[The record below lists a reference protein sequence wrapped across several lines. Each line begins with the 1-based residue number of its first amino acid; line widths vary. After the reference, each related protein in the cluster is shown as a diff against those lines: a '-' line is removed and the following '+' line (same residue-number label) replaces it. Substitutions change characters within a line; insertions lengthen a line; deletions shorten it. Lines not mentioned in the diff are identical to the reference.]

1 MSKKNRIK
9 KNAAQAQNTVN
20 VLDTSNTYDYIGK
33 RKIYFIVS
41 ICLIAISVLSVLV
54 RGLEVAIEFKGGTII
69 NYSYTGDIDLGDA
82 ESAVEDATGINVEIQ
97 KGDSLGDDSNTK
109 TISVSYTQEVELTE
123 DLKTKICTAL
133 QEKLPNNEIGDLDDA
148 SSVSPSSGS
157 TFFLKCLVALL
168 VAVILLVVYIA
179 LRFKRIGGWSAGVCA
194 IAALI
199 HDSIVVFGTFIICGF
214 EIDANFMAVVLTILG
229 YSVNSTI
236 VIYDRIRENRKY
248 APKAELV
255 DVVNASISQSKR
267 RTLRTTITTVIAM
280 SVVSVCALVSG
291 LDSILAFAFPLIVGM
306 VAGAYSSLCLA
317 PSLWVTWCTR
327 KSAQPAA
334 ENDED

>member
-9 KNAAQAQNTVN
+9 KNAAQTKNTVN
-20 VLDTSNTYDYIGK
+20 VLDVSNAYNYIGK
-33 RKIYFIVS
+33 KKIYFIVS
-41 ICLIAISVLSVLV
+41 IALIAVSVLSVFI

-82 ESAVEDATGINVEIQ
+82 ENAVEDATGINVEVQ
-97 KGDSLGDDSNTK
+97 KGDSLGDDSGTK
-109 TISVSYTQEVELTE
+109 TISVSYTQDVELTE
-123 DLKTKICTAL
+123 DLKAKICTAL
-133 QEKLPNNEIGDLDDA
+133 QEKLPDNAISDLDDA
-148 SSVSPSSGS
+148 SSVSPASGS

-168 VAVILLVVYIA
+168 VAVLLLIIYIA
-179 LRFKRIGGWSAGVCA
+179 FRFKRIGGWSAGVCA

-199 HDSIVVFGTFIICGF
+199 HDSIIVFGTFIICGF

-248 APKAELV
+248 APKVALA
-255 DVVNASISQSKR
+255 DVVNVSISQSR
-267 RTLRTTITTVIAM
+267 VRTLRTTITTVIAM
-280 SVVSVCALVSG
+280 AVVSVCALVSG

-327 KSAQPAA
+327 KGAQPADEA
-334 ENDED
+334 DED

>member
-9 KNAAQAQNTVN
+9 KNAAQAKNTVN

-33 RKIYFIVS
+33 KKIYFIVS
-41 ICLIAISVLSVLV
+41 IVLIAVSVLSVFI

-69 NYSYTGDIDLGDA
+69 NYSYSGDINLGDA
-82 ESAVEDATGINVEIQ
+82 ENAVEDATGINVEVQ
-97 KGDSLGDDSNTK
+97 KGDSLGDDSGTK
-109 TISVSYTQEVELTE
+109 TISVSYTEEIELTE
-123 DLKTKICTAL
+123 ELRTKICTAL
-133 QEKLPNNEIGDLDDA
+133 QEKLPDNAIDDLDDA
-148 SSVSPSSGS
+148 SSVSPASGS

-168 VAVILLVVYIA
+168 VAVLFLIIYIA

-199 HDSIVVFGTFIICGF
+199 HDSVIVFGTFIICGF

-236 VIYDRIRENRKY
+236 VIYDRIRENKKY
-248 APKAELV
+248 APKAALA
-255 DVVNASISQSKR
+255 DVVNASISQSKV

-280 SVVSVCALVSG
+280 TVVSVCAIVSG

-327 KSAQPAA
+327 KGAQPV
-334 ENDED
+334 DEDAED